1 MELDFLGK
9 FPLPRVE
16 FIKMKNEP
24 NIEQIVQPHSTAHLT
39 IAKLMENLKFSQ
51 MTFPIFPHF
60 ANDRQSARSLRNL
73 ESSSN
78 PDPIQKHSESFFL
91 ATYFWIIFC
100 SGVRGLS
107 QELLIKRIRTK
118 TNTQKYKVFWFFF
131 HDSLILFH
139 QFRLTDTCSNPFI
152 ICSWFISSSAPKIRK
167 YF

>member
-107 QELLIKRIRTK
+107 QKLLIKGLELKQTHKSIRYFKIFSMT
-118 TNTQKYKVFWFFF
+118 FI
-131 HDSLILFH
+131 DS
-139 QFRLTDTCSNPFI
+139 
-152 ICSWFISSSAPKIRK
+152 ISLV
-167 YF
+167 